1 VLVSMLCSAMLL
13 RPIFC
18 LQKYQASTLAD
29 CAMQSHG
36 HTKTVRYLGK
46 LVFRGGAGHCHCTSH
61 PHPGPLHACLPKAC
75 RVWGHSTA

>member
-1 VLVSMLCSAMLL
+1 MLVSMLCSAMLL
-13 RPIFC
+13 RSIFC
-18 LQKYQASTLAD
+18 LQTLAD

-46 LVFRGGAGHCHCTSH
+46 LLFRGGAGHCHCTSH